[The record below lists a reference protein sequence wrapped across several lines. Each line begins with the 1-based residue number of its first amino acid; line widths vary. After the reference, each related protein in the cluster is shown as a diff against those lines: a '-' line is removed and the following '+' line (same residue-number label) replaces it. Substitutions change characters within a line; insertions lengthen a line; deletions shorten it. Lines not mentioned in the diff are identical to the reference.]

1 MRIRLT
7 LKARFIIVAGGAV
20 AAVALAITAVAF
32 LAIRTDLQNQVR
44 QEVAARADSV
54 RHLADQYHGHIPNGW
69 VPAHSAGFGVLTYT
83 QVVTATGAVWAPA
96 GDQGLLTPS
105 AAAIKVAAGTSAS
118 AGTSGAL
125 ANGALTGETAGSFYS
140 VARINGIRAMVL
152 TEPIAPGLAIQVAE
166 PLTATDQQVATVG
179 ATLAL
184 LSAVGVLAA
193 TLLGWA
199 VARAGLAPVAR
210 LASVA
215 EEVTLTGDPGRRVEV
230 SRRDELGR
238 LATSFNA
245 MLSALQRS
253 LDAQRRLVSDA
264 SHELRTPLASLRL
277 NADLLAAHPEMPAA
291 ERAEVLDRLS
301 GQAAE
306 LSRLVASVTD
316 LARGEPLPKDRSRVR
331 LDAVTSEA
339 LDAARRDW
347 PTTEFDADL
356 ARCTVDGS
364 ADRLRVAVRNLLDNA
379 AKFGPPE
386 GPVRVRLANGEL
398 TVRDHGAG
406 IAPDD
411 LPFVFDRFYR
421 ALSSRGAPGSGL
433 GLAVVREIAHGHGG
447 EVAAEPARGGGTLMR
462 LTLPTCARVPE
473 RLVGV
478 QRADAIGPGGFEEAD
493 QPGDQGVSGR
503 VDAVPGRA
511 RRDRAVEVGDLGATG
526 AHKVLQ
532 HRR

>member
-1 MRIRLT
+1 
-7 LKARFIIVAGGAV
+7 V
-20 AAVALAITAVAF
+20 AAGAAGA
-32 LAIRTDLQNQVR
+32 
-44 QEVAARADSV
+44 EGAARA
-54 RHLADQYHGHIPNGW
+54 
-69 VPAHSAGFGVLTYT
+69 AG
-83 QVVTATGAVWAPA
+83 
-96 GDQGLLTPS
+96 S
-105 AAAIKVAAGTSAS
+105 
-118 AGTSGAL
+118 
-125 ANGALTGETAGSFYS
+125 GETADSFYS
-140 VARINGIRAMVL
+140 VARINGIRAEVL
-152 TEPIAPGLAIQVAE
+152 TEPLAPGLAIQVAE
-166 PLTATDQQVATVG
+166 PLTATDQEVATVG

-184 LSAVGVLAA
+184 LSAVGVVAA

-215 EEVTLTGDPGRRVEV
+215 EEVTLTGDPGRRVDV

-291 ERAEVLDRLS
+291 ERAEVLDRVA

-316 LARGEPLPKDRSRVR
+316 LARGEPPPTGRSRVR

-347 PTTEFDADL
+347 PQTEFNADL
-356 ARCTVDGS
+356 AGCAIDGS

-386 GPVRVRLANGEL
+386 GPVEVRLADGEL
-398 TVRDHGAG
+398 TVRDHGDG

-421 ALSSRGAPGSGL
+421 ALSSRSAPGAGL
-433 GLAVVREIAHGHGG
+433 GLAVVREIALGHGG
-447 EVAAEPARGGGTLMR
+447 EVAAEPARGGGTLIR
-462 LTLPTCARVPE
+462 LTLP
-473 RLVGV
+473 LVGV
-478 QRADAIGPGGFEEAD
+478 QGVDAVRPGRLEEAD
-493 QPGDQGVSGR
+493 QSGDQGVSGR

-511 RRDRAVEVGDLGATG
+511 GRDGAVEVGDLGPPG
-526 AHKVLQ
+526 VHQVLQ
-532 HRR
+532 HGR